1 MEAKIIDGKKVSEEI
16 LDELK
21 NEVDALKKEG
31 TVPGL
36 AVVIVGENPASVA
49 YVNMKEKAC
58 GRLGI
63 YSEKYKLLAMARE
76 EELLDLIE
84 DLNDNPAVNGI
95 LIQLPLPKGFQQ
107 DKILQAVFPGK
118 DVDCFHPENVGLMLI
133 GTPRFQPCTPYG
145 VQVLL
150 SRSGIDVSGK
160 HVVIVGRS
168 NIVGK
173 PLAAILMQK
182 AQGANATVTVCHSQS
197 KDLHAVTR
205 SADIL
210 VAAIGSPCFV
220 KADMVQQGAVVV
232 DVGINRVDDPAAAKG
247 YRLVGD
253 VDYENVRK
261 VASAITPVPGGV
273 GPMTI
278 AMLMRNTVEAAK
290 MQKSLNKSPL

>member
-21 NEVDALKKEG
+21 NEVEALKKEG
-31 TVPGL
+31 TIPGL
-36 AVVIVGENPASVA
+36 AVVIVGNNPASAA

-58 GRLGI
+58 ARLGI
-63 YSEKYKLLAMARE
+63 YSEKYKLFDTARE

-84 DLNDNPAVNGI
+84 DLNDNPAINGI
-95 LIQLPLPKGFQQ
+95 LVQLPLPKDFNQARV
-107 DKILQAVFPGK
+107 LQSIFPVK

-182 AQGANATVTVCHSQS
+182 AKCANATVTVCHSQS
-197 KDLHAVTR
+197 KDMKEITR
-205 SADIL
+205 SAEIL

-220 KADMVQQGAVVV
+220 QADMVQQGAVVV
-232 DVGINRVDDPAAAKG
+232 DVGINRVDDPQAGKG

-253 VDYENVRK
+253 VDFESVRK

-278 AMLMRNTVEAAK
+278 AMLMRNAVEAAK
-290 MQKSLNKSPL
+290 MQKTKL

>member
-16 LDELK
+16 LSELK
-21 NEVDALKKEG
+21 NEVEALKKEG

-49 YVNMKEKAC
+49 YVTMKEKAC
-58 GRLGI
+58 ARLGI
-63 YSEKYKLLAMARE
+63 YSEKYKLLAMSRE
-76 EELLDLIE
+76 EDLLDLIA
-84 DLNDNPAVNGI
+84 DLNENPAINGI
-95 LIQLPLPKGFQQ
+95 LVQLPLPKDFDQ
-107 DKILQAVFPGK
+107 DKVLRSIFPSK
-118 DVDCFHPENVGLMLI
+118 DVDAFHPENVGLMLI
-133 GTPRFQPCTPYG
+133 GNPRFQPCTPYG

-150 SRSGIDVSGK
+150 SRSGIDVAGK

-182 AQGANATVTVCHSQS
+182 AKGANATVTVCHSQS

-247 YRLVGD
+247 YRIVGD
-253 VDYENVRK
+253 VDYENVKK

-290 MQKSLNKSPL
+290 MQKRHK